1 MQCTRR
7 EVLAMGAGTLVTLA
21 ADAEP
26 AKEGPRRSLGMVI
39 HSYGIRR
46 AADKDRGFA
55 DPLAFLDYCHTLGA
69 AGVQTSLG
77 ARLTPALGWQKI
89 EIQKAELRKAGT
101 FSVLSGI
108 RPNTLNRRRNI

>member
-77 ARLTPALGWQKI
+77 ARDDSGAAK
-89 EIQKAELRKAGT
+89 LRDAA
-101 FSVLSGI
+101 VAWDMYLEGI
-108 RPNTLNRRRNI
+108 ISLP